1 MKDKLGFRIIIIM
14 MSFFFVQQ
22 IRAQETVVKGIV
34 IDSITKKPLQGVSVY
49 FLKGRGVLTDSLG
62 RYMIITNT
70 TINKVVVSSVGFRQV
85 QFTVNRF
92 KIQELN
98 IELGPDPTLL
108 TNVTVTTNKRAKYR
122 NKDNPAVEL
131 IRKVI
136 ENRENNKVASYDYVE
151 YEQYEKIQAALSSA
165 NDKVTNSRMLKKYNF
180 LFENRDSSKLSGKSL
195 IPIYMEERLSKQ
207 YLRKDPSAS
216 KSIILGEKKVNFGS
230 IS

>member
-22 IRAQETVVKGIV
+22 IRAQKTVVKGIV

-136 ENRENNKVASYDYVE
+136 ENREITILFSV
-151 YEQYEKIQAALSSA
+151 SA
-165 NDKVTNSRMLKKYNF
+165 VSAPLK
-180 LFENRDSSKLSGKSL
+180 R
-195 IPIYMEERLSKQ
+195 PI
-207 YLRKDPSAS
+207 ATC
-216 KSIILGEKKVNFGS
+216 
-230 IS
+230 